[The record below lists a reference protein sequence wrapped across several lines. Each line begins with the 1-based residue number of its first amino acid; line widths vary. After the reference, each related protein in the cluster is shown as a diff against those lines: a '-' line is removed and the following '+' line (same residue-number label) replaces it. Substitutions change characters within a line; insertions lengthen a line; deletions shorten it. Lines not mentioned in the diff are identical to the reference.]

1 MDAEIM
7 YKRAM
12 ELPKEALAEFFVDAM
27 QSYGKILENVRMG
40 LEMLRTD
47 RTPVRKHEKPK
58 QLDEF
63 QITC

>member
-1 MDAEIM
+1 M

-12 ELPKEALAEFFVDAM
+12 ELPKEDLAEFFTLSM
-27 QSYGKILENVRMG
+27 QSYGKTFEIVRYG
-40 LEMLRTD
+40 LELLRTD
-47 RTPVRKHEKPK
+47 RKPVRNHEKPK